1 MSMLKRL
8 FALVALLALAACGG
22 GSSNPKAPDNDT
34 DGAASMTLSL
44 SSGTVT
50 AASPATVTARL
61 KTAAGKSAS
70 GVVVSFSTTNGNGS
84 LSAETAL
91 SDEDGVATVTL
102 SPASSTT
109 AGADTV
115 VATAEIGD
123 ETVTA
128 SKGFSLVA
136 TNSTITSFTADSGTS
151 SGSPVS
157 AYGQTVL
164 TVSLGGVGTT
174 APATLA
180 LTSSC
185 VAAGKATISPA
196 STTVTTSPV
205 YFTYKDEGCG
215 ATLSTDTV
223 TASISGTTV
232 SSTLGLFIG
241 SPTAN
246 NIVFVSASPETIY
259 LQGSGLTTSSTV
271 VFQVNDRSDNPLP
284 NQSVTLS
291 LTTFTGGLT
300 IQGGQSAV
308 TRTTDD
314 DGQVSVLV
322 NSGTVP
328 TPVRVTAALA
338 SGVSTVSSNLAVA
351 VGLPSQLNFS
361 LSQDTLNI
369 EGYNIDGTTNTYTIY
384 AADRSANP
392 VPAGTTISFWAEGGQ
407 VASSAQTRLSGSI
420 ASATVNFV
428 SQAPR
433 PADGRVT
440 IVAYAVGEES
450 FIDLDGDNVWDSTE
464 PFQDL
469 GDVTKDKLFD
479 ATFDASFDEFVSL
492 TGADV
497 SACVDRSST
506 YPILRLI
513 PAGAD
518 AWIPSRPAT
527 CDGTWTQ
534 RTYVRRSVETVLST
548 SAAGAVWLDTS
559 ALTNAACTANAV
571 TKTSGP
577 TLTSPAVSVTKVAM
591 SGGDTVYTGSYAG
604 SLYFAA
610 TDNNAYRFNPMAAAT
625 VVSAT
630 AQTTGLTVKVAGGS
644 PVVSTTAPFPAV
656 GVSYEF
662 GDDATIPGALALSF
676 KSPSGLTT
684 TYTVTV
690 DPRSTPTTPC
700 TIQ

>member
-1 MSMLKRL
+1 M
-8 FALVALLALAACGG
+8 ALLALAACGG

-136 TNSTITSFTADSGTS
+136 TNSTITSLTADSGTS

-164 TVSLGGVGTT
+164 TVSLSGVGTT

-407 VASSAQTRLSGSI
+407 VAFERTDPAQRLDRLGDGQLRVAGA
-420 ASATVNFV
+420 ASRG
-428 SQAPR
+428 R
-433 PADGRVT
+433 PGHDRRLRGRGRV
-440 IVAYAVGEES
+440 VHRPRRRQRLGQHRAVPGPGRRHEGQAVRRHVRR
-450 FIDLDGDNVWDSTE
+450 FVRRVRLADRRRCQRLCRPQLDLPD
-464 PFQDL
+464 
-469 GDVTKDKLFD
+469 
-479 ATFDASFDEFVSL
+479 
-492 TGADV
+492 
-497 SACVDRSST
+497 
-506 YPILRLI
+506 
-513 PAGAD
+513 
-518 AWIPSRPAT
+518 PAT
-527 CDGTWTQ
+527 DPG
-534 RTYVRRSVETVLST
+534 RGRR
-548 SAAGAVWLDTS
+548 LD
-559 ALTNAACTANAV
+559 
-571 TKTSGP
+571 P
-577 TLTSPAVSVTKVAM
+577 
-591 SGGDTVYTGSYAG
+591 
-604 SLYFAA
+604 
-610 TDNNAYRFNPMAAAT
+610 
-625 VVSAT
+625 
-630 AQTTGLTVKVAGGS
+630 
-644 PVVSTTAPFPAV
+644 
-656 GVSYEF
+656 E
-662 GDDATIPGALALSF
+662 
-676 KSPSGLTT
+676 PSGHL
-684 TYTVTV
+684 
-690 DPRSTPTTPC
+690 
-700 TIQ
+700 